1 MNNNSLITIHFHQ
14 LPKRTNIIK
23 DYQNFYSTYNSNKIQ
38 YIWKFLAKSRKIVS
52 TIISILRPSHVT
64 NHTIQTPRTQS
75 CTRTY
80 SGFNVSSWNAI
91 RGLFRSCKSLWIGHR
106 RGIWFQKPC
115 KFVPP
120 IAISSRQVGIRGMD
134 PWEKKKKKEGGYR
147 GGEKKKKKN
156 SSRRNTRINECAEA
170 RRLRR
175 QIVSRAQSTYGRDAA
190 DGTGDTRVRSSRR
203 RKWTGR
209 GGLVSRA
216 PPEHRGKGGVPCDH

>member
-1 MNNNSLITIHFHQ
+1 MFHREMLYAAYSAHVNPFESAIAAEFGFKNLANSSLQLQFHRGHQ
-14 LPKRTNIIK
+14 AGG
-23 DYQNFYSTYNSNKIQ
+23 NSRDG
-38 YIWKFLAKSRKIVS
+38 S
-52 TIISILRPSHVT
+52 
-64 NHTIQTPRTQS
+64 
-75 CTRTY
+75 
-80 SGFNVSSWNAI
+80 
-91 RGLFRSCKSLWIGHR
+91 
-106 RGIWFQKPC
+106 
-115 KFVPP
+115 
-120 IAISSRQVGIRGMD
+120 VG
-134 PWEKKKKKEGGYR
+134 KKKKKRKGDIAVGK
-147 GGEKKKKKN
+147 KKKKKN